1 MDLNF
6 IKNFLIYIISFTLAM
21 FALQS
26 VNYEK
31 FIKKGRVI
39 EAQLLYILIAM
50 ALGYLIAQF
59 VQGIIG

>member
-1 MDLNF
+1 MDLDN
-6 IKNFLIYIISFTLAM
+6 IKNFLIYLISFTLAM

>member
-59 VQGIIG
+59 IQGIIA

>member
-59 VQGIIG
+59 IQEIIA

>member
-1 MDLNF
+1 MDLDN
-6 IKNFLIYIISFTLAM
+6 IKNFLIYLISFTLAM

-31 FIKKGRVI
+31 FIKKGKVI

>member
-1 MDLNF
+1 MIFAN
-6 IKNFLIYIISFTLAM
+6 IKNFLIYVFAFSLAM
-21 FALQS
+21 YALQS

-31 FIKKGRVI
+31 FIKKGRVV

-59 VQGIIG
+59 ILGIIR

>member
-1 MDLNF
+1 MTLDN
-6 IKNFLIYIISFTLAM
+6 IKNFLIYVMAFSLAM
-21 FALQS
+21 YALQS

-31 FIKKGRVI
+31 FIKKDRIV

-59 VQGIIG
+59 ILGIIR